1 MTMHRALHFQADV
14 ERLHIPRNNGGR
26 GMISVENCVEMEAK
40 SLKKY
45 VENSHERL
53 LKAAESERIRGGG
66 KTKKEILEKR
76 RKNF

>member
-1 MTMHRALHFQADV
+1 MV
-14 ERLHIPRNNGGR
+14 EEEWL
-26 GMISVENCVEMEAK
+26 VY
-40 SLKKY
+40 KY

-53 LKAAESERIRGGG
+53 LKAAESERILGGG